1 MSHALQQNVLDRW
14 LPSLA
19 HIAEIDVVW
28 LEGSLVTP
36 ERVNPG
42 SDIDIRLGIADAAY
56 ASLWV
61 NDRSRVL
68 AGLGETL
75 HLFGTD
81 WARLLT
87 AEEGMIV
94 EIAARRTSQLAGLGL
109 YEWKFLL
116 NRLPTGQP
124 AFQKLPALPPAETW
138 PEREE
143 LTAAKIW
150 QLTEINMTTMANC
163 PAPFYNGELQSA
175 KFALDEMRSGL
186 IRLMYRRIG
195 LSFAK
200 RFKHFSEILPPEFQ
214 SDLAYTYLAAGADPL
229 DPAALAAATLR
240 MFEMYGKHLQAL
252 SAEYSGP
259 FKPDWYWRLFAQ
271 TKEKLA
277 SFLA

>member
-1 MSHALQQNVLDRW
+1 MSYPLQQQVLDRW
-14 LPSLA
+14 LPSLERL
-19 HIAEIDVVW
+19 AEIEVVW

-42 SDIDIRLGIADAAY
+42 SDIDIRLGIVDEAY
-56 ASLWV
+56 EALWV
-61 NDRSRVL
+61 DDRTRVL

-81 WARLLT
+81 WERLLT
-87 AEEGMIV
+87 AKEGMIV
-94 EIAARRTSQLAGLGL
+94 EIAARPTSQLDGLGL

-116 NRLPTGQP
+116 NRLPEGRPT
-124 AFQKLPALPPAETW
+124 FQKLPALPPAETW

-143 LTAAKIW
+143 LTTAKIW
-150 QLTEINMTTMANC
+150 QWTEINMTTMANC
-163 PAPFYNGELQSA
+163 PAPFYNGEFQSA

-200 RFKHFSEILPPEFQ
+200 RFKHFSEILPPAFQ

-229 DPAALAAATLR
+229 DPATLAAATLR
-240 MFEMYGKHLQAL
+240 TFEMYGKHLQAL
-252 SAEYSGP
+252 SDAHNGP
-259 FKPDWYWRLFAQ
+259 FKADWYWRLFAQ
-271 TKEKLA
+271 TQEKLA
-277 SFLA
+277 PFLA

>member
-1 MSHALQQNVLDRW
+1 MSHSLQQKVLERW
-14 LPSLA
+14 LPSLER
-19 HIAEIDVVW
+19 IAEIEVVW

-36 ERVNPG
+36 ARVNPG
-42 SDIDIRLGIADAAY
+42 SDIDIRLGIADAAFE
-56 ASLWV
+56 SLWV
-61 NDRSRVL
+61 NDRTTVL

-87 AEEGMIV
+87 AAEGMIV
-94 EIAARRTSQLAGLGL
+94 EIAARPTSQLDGLAL

-116 NRLPTGQP
+116 NRLPAGHPT
-124 AFQKLPALPPAETW
+124 FQQLPALPPAETW

-143 LTAAKIW
+143 LTHAKIW

-163 PAPFYNGELQSA
+163 PAPFYNGEFQSA

-186 IRLMYRRIG
+186 IRLLYRRIG

-200 RFKHFSEILPPEFQ
+200 RFKHFSEILPSAYQ
-214 SDLAYTYLAAGADPL
+214 ADLAYTYLAAGADPL
-229 DPAALAAATLR
+229 EPAALAAATLR
-240 MFEMYGKHLQAL
+240 TFEMYGKHLQAL
-252 SAEYSGP
+252 SAEHDGP

-277 SFLA
+277 PFLG